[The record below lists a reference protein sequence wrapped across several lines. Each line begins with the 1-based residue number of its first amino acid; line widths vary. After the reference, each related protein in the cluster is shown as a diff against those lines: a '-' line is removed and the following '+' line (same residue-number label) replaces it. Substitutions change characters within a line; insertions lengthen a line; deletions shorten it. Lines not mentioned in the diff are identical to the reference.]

1 MVGKSEY
8 VDITVTTE
16 ASVPN
21 LVSNVRITSVKNTEL
36 SISWDAPIADIA
48 GDSDLVERYEG
59 KKLTSSTYFFF
70 TVSKALLSRF
80 FFSLL
85 FIFILLIL
93 PDPKRSKINRDASI
107 CLQRASLFSEMLS
120 TLE

>member
-21 LVSNVRITSVKNTEL
+21 LVSNVRITSVKSTEL
-36 SISWDAPIADIA
+36 SISWDAPVADIA

-59 KKLTSSTYFFF
+59 KETFLFC
-70 TVSKALLSRF
+70 F
-80 FFSLL
+80 FFSIFWGWTSEAL
-85 FIFILLIL
+85 FYF
-93 PDPKRSKINRDASI
+93 
-107 CLQRASLFSEMLS
+107 
-120 TLE
+120 